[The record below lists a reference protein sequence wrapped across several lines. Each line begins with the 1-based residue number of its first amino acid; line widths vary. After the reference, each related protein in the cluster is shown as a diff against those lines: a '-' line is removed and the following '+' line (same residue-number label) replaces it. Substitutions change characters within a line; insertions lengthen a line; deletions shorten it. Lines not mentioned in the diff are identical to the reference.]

1 EALDSGGGA
10 RRNTETIAKDFHLFL
25 AGRFFAGLALQ
36 MQAVAIGWYLYD
48 LTGEAMV
55 LAYAGLSIF
64 IPIALFTLPGGD
76 VADRYDRRRILAAT
90 HLVQALCAGILVVLA
105 AGHNVHPGA
114 FYAVLALSGTARAFS
129 GPAVP
134 SFLPFLV
141 PRERFPSAVA
151 VSSSV

>member
-1 EALDSGGGA
+1 
-10 RRNTETIAKDFHLFL
+10 
-25 AGRFFAGLALQ
+25 

-76 VADRYDRRRILAAT
+76 LADRIDRRYILVGA
-90 HLVQALCAGILVVLA
+90 HLTQALCAGILVVLA
-105 AGHNVHPGA
+105 ANRNTHPAA

-134 SFLPFLV
+134 SFLPLLV
-141 PRERFPSAVA
+141 ERERFPTAVA
-151 VSSSV
+151 VSSSINQTAVVLGPALGGLIYLAGPEITFGTCLGM